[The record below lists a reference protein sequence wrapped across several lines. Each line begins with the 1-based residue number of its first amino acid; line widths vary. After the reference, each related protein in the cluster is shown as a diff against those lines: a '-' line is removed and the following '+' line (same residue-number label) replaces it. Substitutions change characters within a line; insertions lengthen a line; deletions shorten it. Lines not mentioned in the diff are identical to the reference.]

1 MAFADLPPP
10 PPTSGPTGFWRHPVL
25 WSVAALVVIA
35 VLAGVFAGVEKVASA
50 VERNRAYQARI
61 APFYDPPPDFAAKPV
76 GTVLRR
82 EPMSV
87 PIPGARSFRVLYRSE
102 DSTGRATVSSGMVF
116 VPTGPAPAGGWP
128 VLAWAHGT
136 VGMGDTC
143 APSRSLTPEASFTW
157 APQAIRAGYVITA
170 TDYAGLGTPGT
181 EHYLVGGDEARDV
194 VNSVRAARTV
204 GGTANPHWVVYGH
217 SQGGHAALWT
227 GTVARTYAPELDLT
241 AVAAAAPA
249 AELAPLLRLQRST
262 AVAWI
267 IGPEVAAA
275 WPLVYPD
282 LDVDA
287 VLTSEGKRFGPG
299 IARRC
304 IATTGAIEGLA
315 LQEIGGRYFARDPG
329 TRPDWQRALADQT
342 PPPLPADLP
351 VLIGQGLADTVVLPP
366 TTALLQQRWCAAG
379 SRLTVDW
386 IGTLQ
391 HIPAGNAV
399 GPLAVTD
406 FEQRRAGIPAGTT
419 CGTTLPV
426 APAKG

>member
-1 MAFADLPPP
+1 MAYADLPPP
-10 PPTSGPTGFWRHPVL
+10 PATNGPTGFWRHPVL
-25 WSVAALVVIA
+25 WSVATLIVIA
-35 VLAGVFAGVEKVASA
+35 VMAGALAGVEKVASA
-50 VERNRAYQARI
+50 VERNRRYQARI
-61 APFYDPPPDFAAKPV
+61 APFYEPPKDFAATPV
-76 GTVLRR
+76 GTVLRK
-82 EPMSV
+82 ESMDVS
-87 PIPGARSFRVLYRSE
+87 IAGARGLRVLYRSE

-116 VPTGPAPAGGWP
+116 VPTAPAPAGGRP

-143 APSRSLTPEASFTW
+143 APSRTLNPEASFTW
-157 APQAIRAGYVITA
+157 AAQAIRAGYVITA

-181 EHYLVGGDEARDV
+181 EHYLVGADEARDV
-194 VNSVRAARTV
+194 VNSVRAARTIS
-204 GGTANPHWVVYGH
+204 GTANPQWVVYGH

-227 GTVARTYAPELDLT
+227 GTVARTYAPELDLV

-249 AELAPLLRLQRST
+249 AELAPLLRLQRSS

-282 LDVDA
+282 LDVNA
-287 VLTSEGKRFGPG
+287 VLTSEGRRFGPG
-299 IARRC
+299 IAQRC

-329 TRPDWQRALADQT
+329 TQPDWQRALADQT

-351 VLIGQGLADTVVLPP
+351 VLVGQGLADTVVLPP
-366 TTALLQQRWCAAG
+366 TTARLEQRWCAAG

-391 HIPAGNAV
+391 HVPAGNAV
-399 GPLAVTD
+399 GPLAIPF
-406 FEQRRAGIPAGTT
+406 FEQRLAGAPAGTT

-426 APAKG
+426 PAAR